1 MKVNSKIRRLQTSA
15 IIFLLLAA
23 LLHAALLSANE
34 QQLAI
39 IGYIDDSRFHPL
51 VVITSETLSRA
62 DSAKLELK
70 GKLRNAFR
78 VLPETYLIQKQEDY
92 LDAHG
97 EDTPGRFGVINEKKS
112 SIRDFYTLQQS
123 VYPSQSP
130 DVNKEIIRNFYVF
143 FSRHKWGQHFF
154 EGKKLLDK
162 PVEEIAKKTNL
173 RVHVVT
179 DLNHNSRPELWISY
193 KLMYGEI
200 GRMLYEQA
208 GDGSNW
214 DEIANH
220 CYLCD

>member
-1 MKVNSKIRRLQTSA
+1 LKINSKIRRLQTPA
-15 IIFLLLAA
+15 IIFLLLATA
-23 LLHAALLSANE
+23 LHAALLSANE
-34 QQLAI
+34 QQPET

-51 VVITSETLSRA
+51 VVATSGTISRA
-62 DSAKLELK
+62 DSAKMELK

-78 VLPETYLIQKQEDY
+78 VAPETYFIQKVEDY
-92 LDAHG
+92 VDAHG
-97 EDTPGRFGVINEKKS
+97 EDTPGRFGVINKKTS
-112 SIRDFYTLQQS
+112 SIRDFYTLHPS
-123 VYPSQSP
+123 GYPSQSP
-130 DVNKEIIRNFYVF
+130 DVNKEIIRNFYTF
-143 FSRHKWGQHFF
+143 FSHHKWGQHFF

-162 PVEEIAKKTNL
+162 PIEEIAKKTNL

-200 GRMLYEQA
+200 GRMVYEQA

-214 DEIANH
+214 GEIANH